1 MKGREDDWNSPGVV
15 VDGIDINTG
24 QPNTDNITSEQY
36 FQNIFPVMEPYVYK
50 DDWVKLRELRIA
62 LDLPAQLASK
72 FNARAISV
80 ALTGRNLHTW
90 TDVPNIDPEFSYT
103 VGNFQGIEFAALP
116 NARTVGLSFR
126 ITP

>member
-1 MKGREDDWNSPGVV
+1 M
-15 VDGIDINTG
+15 
-24 QPNTDNITSEQY
+24 
-36 FQNIFPVMEPYVYK
+36 YK
-50 DDWVKLRELRIA
+50 DNWVKLRELRVA
-62 LDLPAQLASK
+62 VDLPASWANL
-72 FNARAISV
+72 FNARAVNV

-90 TDVPNIDPEFSYT
+90 TSVPNIDPEFSYT